1 MGDVG
6 SENDGE
12 ELILANIFS
21 RDPAVDKETWDWLL
35 SQADGPFTDL
45 MRSKQIFTSFEFD

>member
-1 MGDVG
+1 LGDVG

-12 ELILANIFS
+12 ELILANILS